1 MENNLVV
8 VIRKIV
14 TCFEERNSALFHDID
29 NASAANIRRESI
41 EGAEA
46 AAQRRS

>member
-1 MENNLVV
+1 M

-29 NASAANIRRESI
+29 NASATNIRREII